1 MNGILNIAV
10 RAAREAAV
18 IMIRNL
24 NRIER
29 LEVLQKGHNEFV
41 SQVDRLAEEAI
52 IGVIKEYYPEHS
64 ILAEESGK
72 SGDHE
77 YEWIIDPLDGTTNY
91 LHGFPVFSVS
101 IAVMLK
107 GELEHGVVYDPL
119 RQELFTAS
127 RGQGAQLD
135 DRRIRVS
142 KRTKMRQSLIAT
154 GFPYRGNNQLID
166 DYLGMLK
173 EVIKQSTGVRRP
185 GSAALDLC
193 YVAAGRVDGFWEM
206 DLKKWDIAAGALI
219 LKEAGGRISDYHG
232 TDNYLNSGHVVA
244 GNPKIY
250 LALSELLA
258 PYASDLP

>member
-1 MNGILNIAV
+1 MHGILNIAV

-29 LEVLQKGHNEFV
+29 LEVLQKRHNEFV

-107 GELEHGVVYDPL
+107 GQLEHGVVYDPL

-142 KRTKMRQSLIAT
+142 KRTQMRQSLIAT
-154 GFPYRGNNQLID
+154 GFPYRGKDQLID

-173 EVIKQSTGVRRP
+173 EVIKQSTGVRRT

-193 YVAAGRVDGFWEM
+193 YVAGGRVDGFWEM

-219 LKEAGGRISDYHG
+219 LKEAGGRISDYRG

-250 LALSELLA
+250 LALSELLT

>member
-1 MNGILNIAV
+1 MHGILNIAV

-29 LEVLQKGHNEFV
+29 LEVLQKRHNEFV

-107 GELEHGVVYDPL
+107 GQLEHGVVYDPL

-142 KRTKMRQSLIAT
+142 KRTQMRQSLIAT
-154 GFPYRGNNQLID
+154 GFPYRGKDQLID

-173 EVIKQSTGVRRP
+173 EVIKQSTGVRRT

-219 LKEAGGRISDYHG
+219 LKEAGGRISDYRG

-244 GNPKIY
+244 GNSKIY
-250 LALSELLA
+250 LALSELLT

>member
-1 MNGILNIAV
+1 MHGILNIAV

-29 LEVLQKGHNEFV
+29 LEVLQKRHNEFV

-64 ILAEESGK
+64 ILAEESGN

-107 GELEHGVVYDPL
+107 GQLEHGVVYDPL

-142 KRTKMRQSLIAT
+142 KRTQMRQSLIAT
-154 GFPYRGNNQLID
+154 GFPYRGKDQLID

-173 EVIKQSTGVRRP
+173 EVIKQSTGVRRT

-219 LKEAGGRISDYHG
+219 LKEAGGRISDYRG

-250 LALSELLA
+250 LALSELLT

>member
-1 MNGILNIAV
+1 MHGILNIAV

-29 LEVLQKGHNEFV
+29 LEVLQKRHNEFV

-107 GELEHGVVYDPL
+107 GQLEHGVVYDPL

-142 KRTKMRQSLIAT
+142 KRTQMRQSLIAT
-154 GFPYRGNNQLID
+154 GFPYRGKDQLID

-173 EVIKQSTGVRRP
+173 EVIKQSTGVRRT

-206 DLKKWDIAAGALI
+206 DLKKWYIAAGALI
-219 LKEAGGRISDYHG
+219 LKEAGGRISDYRG

-250 LALSELLA
+250 LALSELLT

>member
-1 MNGILNIAV
+1 MHGILNIAV

-29 LEVLQKGHNEFV
+29 LEVLQKRHNEFV

-91 LHGFPVFSVS
+91 LHGFPVFSVT

-107 GELEHGVVYDPL
+107 GQLEHGVVYDPL

-142 KRTKMRQSLIAT
+142 KRTQMRQSLIAT
-154 GFPYRGNNQLID
+154 GFPYRGKDQLID

-173 EVIKQSTGVRRP
+173 EVIKQSTGVRRT

-219 LKEAGGRISDYHG
+219 LKEAGGRISDYRG
-232 TDNYLNSGHVVA
+232 TDNYLNSGHIVA

-250 LALSELLA
+250 LALSELLT

>member
-1 MNGILNIAV
+1 MHGILNIAV

-29 LEVLQKGHNEFV
+29 LEVLQKRHNEFV

-64 ILAEESGK
+64 ILAEESGN

-107 GELEHGVVYDPL
+107 GQLEHGVVYDPL

-142 KRTKMRQSLIAT
+142 KRTQMRQSLIAT
-154 GFPYRGNNQLID
+154 GFPYRGKDQLID

-173 EVIKQSTGVRRP
+173 EVIKQSTGVRRT
-185 GSAALDLC
+185 GSAALALC

-206 DLKKWDIAAGALI
+206 DLKKWDIAAGSLI
-219 LKEAGGRISDYHG
+219 LKEAGGRISDYRG
-232 TDNYLNSGHVVA
+232 TDNYLNSGHIVA

-250 LALSELLA
+250 LALSELLT

>member
-1 MNGILNIAV
+1 
-10 RAAREAAV
+10 
-18 IMIRNL
+18 
-24 NRIER
+24 
-29 LEVLQKGHNEFV
+29 
-41 SQVDRLAEEAI
+41 
-52 IGVIKEYYPEHS
+52 
-64 ILAEESGK
+64 
-72 SGDHE
+72 
-77 YEWIIDPLDGTTNY
+77 
-91 LHGFPVFSVS
+91 
-101 IAVMLK
+101 MLK
-107 GELEHGVVYDPL
+107 GQLEHGVVYDPL

-142 KRTKMRQSLIAT
+142 KRTQMRQSLIAT
-154 GFPYRGNNQLID
+154 GFPYRGKDQLID

-173 EVIKQSTGVRRP
+173 EVIKQSTGVRRT

-219 LKEAGGRISDYHG
+219 LKEAGGRISDYRG
-232 TDNYLNSGHVVA
+232 TDNYLNSGHIVA

-250 LALSELLA
+250 LALSELLT

>member
-1 MNGILNIAV
+1 MHGILNIAV

-29 LEVLQKGHNEFV
+29 LEVLQKRHNEFV

-107 GELEHGVVYDPL
+107 GQLEHGVVYDPL

-142 KRTKMRQSLIAT
+142 KRTQMRQSLIAT
-154 GFPYRGNNQLID
+154 GFPYRGNDQLID

-219 LKEAGGRISDYHG
+219 LKEAGGRISDYRG

-250 LALSELLA
+250 LALSELLT

>member
-1 MNGILNIAV
+1 MHGILNIAV

-29 LEVLQKGHNEFV
+29 LEVLQKRHNEFV

-107 GELEHGVVYDPL
+107 GQLEHGVVYDPL

-142 KRTKMRQSLIAT
+142 KRTQMRQSLIAT
-154 GFPYRGNNQLID
+154 GFPYRGKDQLID

-173 EVIKQSTGVRRP
+173 EVIKQSTGVRRT

-219 LKEAGGRISDYHG
+219 LKEAGGRISDYRG
-232 TDNYLNSGHVVA
+232 TDNYLNNGHVVA

-250 LALSELLA
+250 LALSELLT